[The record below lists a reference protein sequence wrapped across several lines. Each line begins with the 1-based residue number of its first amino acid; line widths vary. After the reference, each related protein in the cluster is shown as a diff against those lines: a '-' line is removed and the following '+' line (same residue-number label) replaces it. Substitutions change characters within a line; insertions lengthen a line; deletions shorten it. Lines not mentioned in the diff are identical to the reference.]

1 MADEWGLHPSGNGAS
16 MSPRRNAPD
25 PEALAIA
32 REMQERLQP
41 AEIILQGSR
50 ATGEHRHDS
59 DVDLM
64 AVCADLAAAARADET
79 LRHLLAGKYEV
90 PVVNVITITK
100 EEFRRTA
107 PMAQSQAGQAAR
119 HGVTPDGKEVDYR
132 PEREPEPE
140 EIRQAAIFWLT
151 LAEDHLDGFTWFL
164 ERGRLAWSSRPAFEA
179 QQALERAFKGL
190 LTAGN
195 EWTRFR
201 RDAALMWRHAEST
214 RPVADRNGA
223 KAMEQLLSATAEP
236 SGQGCRLTAFSEAFR
251 RGELMPELS
260 EPEREAIGRHLVPA
274 VKALINEALARSGAT
289 RGDIR
294 QERPR
299 RREPD

>member
-1 MADEWGLHPSGNGAS
+1 

-25 PEALAIA
+25 PQALAIA
-32 REMQERLQP
+32 QAMQERLQP

-64 AVCADLAAAARADET
+64 AVAPDEAAAARADET

-119 HGVTPDGKEVDYR
+119 HGVTPDGKEVDYW

-151 LAEDHLDGFTWFL
+151 LAEDHLDTFTEFL
-164 ERGRLAWSSRPAFEA
+164 ERGRLAWSDRPAFEA

-201 RDAALMWRHAEST
+201 RDAALMWRHTEST

-223 KAMEQLLSATAEP
+223 KAMEELLSTTVEP

-260 EPEREAIGRHLVPA
+260 EPEREAIGQPVLPFRLFPWR
-274 VKALINEALARSGAT
+274 LPLR
-289 RGDIR
+289 RW
-294 QERPR
+294 PR
-299 RREPD
+299 RHRTIQGRPSVPVEPRSDGC